1 MRDKIRKI
9 LKESYYDSDKL
20 YSKVYIERVLNRAPF
35 SVKKYLNQL
44 EEIDCMDGNG
54 KPHKCVRIPQV
65 IYVYLQGK
73 Y

>member
-9 LKESYYDSDKL
+9 LKESYYESDKL
-20 YSKVYIERVLNRAPF
+20 YSKFYIERVLGNAPF

-44 EEIDCMDGNG
+44 EEIDCMDKDG
-54 KPHKCVRIPQV
+54 KPDKCVRIPEV
-65 IYVYLQGK
+65 LFTYINGK